1 MRITVNYGETNNN
14 ELIEK
19 MAAIKDYEE
28 FDELCNTYGWNEA
41 IAAFVNTN
49 DCFKFDWFEEA
60 VEEHA
65 FNLIIDYIDD
75 AIKAKTA
82 AEYEEDEKACC
93 ICGVGKANNNAAPY
107 AEGYCCDVCNAALV
121 IPARI
126 EEIFKNRGAKQ
137 ESK

>member
-1 MRITVNYGETNNN
+1 MRKFEVEVNVTMKNYFTVYAEN
-14 ELIEK
+14 E
-19 MAAIKDYEE
+19 
-28 FDELCNTYGWNEA
+28 
-41 IAAFVNTN
+41 
-49 DCFKFDWFEEA
+49 EEA
-60 VEEHA
+60 A
-65 FNLIIDYIDD
+65 D
-75 AIKAKTA
+75 KAKQAMDDILGYGISYETETDEA
-82 AEYEEDEKACC
+82 KFMGGSDSITIGEVAEYKEDEEACC